1 MVTFAT
7 PEDIAGDWGELTLE
21 QEGRVADWLETASDK
36 LRLKG
41 MAAGVDVDQLV
52 ASNELARKG
61 ARVAV
66 ISAIRRRLT
75 NPRGQQT
82 FNQTDGPFTQGGT
95 FSAANASGNLYI
107 ADEDLAGWMSRAKR
121 GRIQSFTVRAGI

>member
-1 MVTFAT
+1 MTTFAT
-7 PEDIAGDWGELTLE
+7 PDDIAADWGELTLE
-21 QEGRVADWLETASDK
+21 QEERIPDWLETASDK

-52 ASNELARKG
+52 AANELAAKG

-95 FSAANASGNLYI
+95 FSAANASGNIYI
-107 ADEDLAGWMSRAKR
+107 ADEDIIGWLKKPKR
-121 GRIQSFTVRAGI
+121 GRIQSFTIRPGF